1 MRIEAPR
8 SRVRHVT
15 RPEARRFHAP
25 PQTHFLTIVLVI
37 IGVVMAPS
45 AVADSDST
53 DSLRAAVAAARPA
66 ACGPLRSDPVIDQ
79 AARGINETTDRWIN
93 NAARAVPETDA
104 LRVLKDLGYG
114 GSKASILSGAAS
126 SADKAIKATII
137 QGFKALPDCSYT
149 DFGVSTLYNAKK
161 DMILTTVVLAA

>member
-1 MRIEAPR
+1 MRIQAPK
-8 SRVRHVT
+8 SRNRRAT
-15 RPEARRFHAP
+15 RPKARRFHAP
-25 PQTHFLTIVLVI
+25 AKTYSLAIALVMI
-37 IGVVMAPS
+37 ISVSMAPS
-45 AVADSDST
+45 AVADAT

-66 ACGPLRSDPVIDQ
+66 SCGPLRSDPVIDQ
-79 AARGINETTDRWIN
+79 AAKAINETTDRWIN
-93 NAARAVPETDA
+93 NVARAVPETDA

-126 SADKAIKATII
+126 SAGKAIQATII
-137 QGFKALPDCSYT
+137 QGFKVLPDCSYT